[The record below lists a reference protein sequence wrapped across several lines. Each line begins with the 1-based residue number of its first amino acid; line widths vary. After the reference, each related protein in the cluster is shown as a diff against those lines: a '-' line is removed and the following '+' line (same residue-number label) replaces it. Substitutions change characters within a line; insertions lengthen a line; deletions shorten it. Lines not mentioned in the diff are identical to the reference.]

1 MRLDLPLLFLEGLLA
16 FVSPC
21 MLPMLPVY
29 LMYLAADTEHGKRAS
44 VVNTVGF
51 VCGFTAVFM
60 ALGATAT
67 AVGSL
72 LNAHLLLLQRV
83 SGLVILIFGLH
94 FLGILRLGFLD
105 TEKKLD
111 VQLKQRGF
119 FGAVV
124 FGAAFSMGWTPCLGP
139 FLGSALLLAGNTDT
153 VAAGVFYLF
162 VFSMGLGV
170 PYILAALFF
179 TRIKVI
185 FQQLRKRG
193 RVIKIIS
200 GIVLV
205 AAGILLITDS
215 FGYYAALFDSI

>member
-1 MRLDLPLLFLEGLLA
+1 MSLDLSLLFLEGLLA

-60 ALGATAT
+60 VLGATAT

-72 LNAHLLLLQRV
+72 LNAHLLLLQRI

-94 FLGILRLGFLD
+94 FLGILKLGFLD
-105 TEKKLD
+105 TEKKLN

-153 VAAGVFYLF
+153 VATGVFYLF

-179 TRIKVI
+179 TRIKVL

-200 GIVLV
+200 GVVLV
-205 AAGILLITDS
+205 VAGIMLMTDS
-215 FGYYAALFDSI
+215 FGYYAALFDRI